1 MLRMMRF
8 QRWALKVTVTMLRA
22 RYMIRIV
29 ERIHVDGA
37 MRIIPVDERLIW
49 DAATNKPVMD
59 SPRCV
64 C

>member
-1 MLRMMRF
+1 M
-8 QRWALKVTVTMLRA
+8 KVTVTMLRA

-59 SPRCV
+59 SPICV

>member
-1 MLRMMRF
+1 MGIDGYGYD
-8 QRWALKVTVTMLRA
+8 VGA

-49 DAATNKPVMD
+49 YAATNKPVMD
-59 SPRCV
+59 SLRCV